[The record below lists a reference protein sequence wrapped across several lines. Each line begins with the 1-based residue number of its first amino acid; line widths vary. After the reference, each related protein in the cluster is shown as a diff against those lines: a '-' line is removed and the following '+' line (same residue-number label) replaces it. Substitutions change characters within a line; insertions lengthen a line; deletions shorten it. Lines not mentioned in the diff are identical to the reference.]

1 MKRIAATF
9 LVIAALAGSVAV
21 FSAGAAAKPKP
32 TASADF
38 ATSVTVS
45 GSHFKAKEKLTV
57 LLIHDM
63 TYKRLV
69 TATTKGTFTA
79 NFGHL
84 PLNSCYAYTIK
95 VTGKLG
101 SKFTYSHAVVPC

>member
-1 MKRIAATF
+1 MKRLAAVV

-21 FSAGAAAKPKP
+21 LSAGAAAKPKP

-38 ATSVTVS
+38 ATSVTVT
-45 GSHFKAKEKLTV
+45 GAHFKAKEKLTV
-57 LLIHDM
+57 LLIHDT

-69 TATTKGTFTA
+69 TATAKGAFTA
-79 NFGHL
+79 DFGHL
-84 PLNSCYAYTIK
+84 PLNSCYAYTLK

-101 SKFTYSHAVVPC
+101 SKFTYVHAVVPC